1 MAATFSR
8 TLRAVESDGVR
19 RWTLQL
25 IIVMI
30 LLGAWG
36 VWFLLGRLTANRLN
50 PYKQRFFT
58 IDLFSSWFGGSS
70 D

>member
-8 TLRAVESDGVR
+8 ALRAIEADGAR
-19 RWTLQL
+19 HWTLQL

-36 VWFLLGRLTANRLN
+36 VWFLLSRLTANRLN
-50 PYKQRFFT
+50 PYKGVQ
-58 IDLFSSWFGGSS
+58 SEAM
-70 D
+70 

>member
-8 TLRAVESDGVR
+8 TLRAVEADGAC

-30 LLGAWG
+30 LLGAWS
-36 VWFLLGRLTANRLN
+36 T
-50 PYKQRFFT
+50 
-58 IDLFSSWFGGSS
+58 
-70 D
+70 